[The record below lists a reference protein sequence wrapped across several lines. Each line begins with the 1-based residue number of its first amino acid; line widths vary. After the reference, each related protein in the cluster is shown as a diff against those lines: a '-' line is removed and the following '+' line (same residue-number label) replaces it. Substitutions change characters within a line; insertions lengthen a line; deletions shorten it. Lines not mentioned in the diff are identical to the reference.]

1 QFSDSEFIFLAAT
14 HPLLQQDLV
23 KQLTSPKLIVADT
36 RDMWIENDREELV
49 KTLGMVNGAI
59 LNDFEARL
67 LTGINNLVLAGQRI
81 IEWGPVF
88 VVIKKGEH
96 GSMLVTKYDTAAL
109 PAFPTT
115 EVKDPT
121 GAGDSFAGGM
131 MGYLATQS
139 GFDFKILKYSLAVG
153 TITASFTIE
162 DFSLRRIRDITMQDI
177 DQRLKEYSKM
187 LNIY

>member
-1 QFSDSEFIFLAAT
+1 
-14 HPLLQQDLV
+14 
-23 KQLTSPKLIVADT
+23 
-36 RDMWIENDREELV
+36 
-49 KTLGMVNGAI
+49 LGMVNGAI

-81 IEWGPVF
+81 IEWGPEF

-96 GSMLVTKYDTAAL
+96 GSMLVTKNDVAVL

-115 EVKDPT
+115 QVKDPT

-139 GFDFKILKYSLAVG
+139 GFDFKVLKYSLAVG
-153 TITASFTIE
+153 TMTASFTIE
-162 DFSLRRIRDITMQDI
+162 DFSLRGIRDITMQDI
-177 DQRLKEYSKM
+177 DQRIKEYSKM